1 MSTNC
6 TKFVFRRTKEQGIF
20 KFQLIKGAYY
30 CFFAV
35 RTLPSKCLLST
46 IELTDAA
53 NITTSA
59 SGPIIIRLTDRKG
72 ARGLHRLLS

>member
-6 TKFVFRRTKEQGIF
+6 TKVVFRRTKEQGVF
-20 KFQLIKGAYY
+20 ESQLIKGAYY

-46 IELTDAA
+46 IELRCGEHIDF
-53 NITTSA
+53 
-59 SGPIIIRLTDRKG
+59 
-72 ARGLHRLLS
+72 GLRADHYPTHG